1 MTTKILD
8 NTVISAS
15 ISEIVCIDFIDR
27 CSKIYEIETTYE
39 VCQETKYGYDI
50 NTTNQRYRRIRV
62 IDLRSNG
69 VYKIILKYLE
79 NRYPYLHKGELSTFL
94 LSLLHFEFTHKNYIF
109 VTDDQKMR
117 KLIPQLKQDT
127 MFQSKLSQT
136 YLSQTYTGLRF
147 TGTIGLI
154 KRLKERNAISVKEI
168 EEIIKDLN
176 NSTFHITQKLIDY
189 LRS

>member
-8 NTVISAS
+8 NTVISTS
-15 ISEIVCIDFIDR
+15 ISEIVCIDFIER

-39 VCQETKYGYDI
+39 VYQETKDGYGI
-50 NTTNQRYRRIRV
+50 NTTNQRYYYIRV

-94 LSLLHFEFTHKNYIF
+94 LSLLHFQFTHKNYIF

-127 MFQSKLSQT
+127 MFQSR
-136 YLSQTYTGLRF
+136 LSQTYTGLRF

-176 NSTFHITQKLIDY
+176 NSTFYITQKLIDY